1 MDNDEPEYE
10 CSECGKE
17 VLAQDKVCGNCGASL
32 EDSDVPSVQ
41 APQPQLITATDHPI
55 DLPPFESAASRVK
68 LVTAFLI
75 ISIALDIV
83 SLFSTYAQIELISD
97 VKHGQTITT
106 EAADT
111 NDSRQQAIGA
121 LQVLV
126 YIFTGLFFLMWIHRA
141 YKNLSALGATGLK
154 YSTGWAV
161 GGFFVPFLN
170 LVRPFQVVTEIW
182 KGSDPSSPGG
192 AAWETSPSSPTIAQW
207 WSGYLASAAIG
218 WLSFNYARGAT
229 TIDSL
234 INVSWVLFVA
244 DVVSV
249 IAALL
254 AIRMITAINSRQE
267 AKYISL
273 MQGGR
278 TR

>member
-17 VLAQDKVCGNCGASL
+17 VLAQDKVCRHCGASL
-32 EDSDVPSVQ
+32 EGGDAPSAQ
-41 APQPQLITATDHPI
+41 AQQTSMVAATDRAI
-55 DLPPFESAASRVK
+55 ALPPFESAASRVK

-75 ISIALDIV
+75 VSIALDIV
-83 SLFSTYAQIELISD
+83 SLFSTYAQIELISG

-106 EAADT
+106 EAAKA
-111 NDSRQQAIGA
+111 NDNRQQAIGTV
-121 LQVLV
+121 QILV
-126 YIFTGLFFLMWIHRA
+126 YILTSLFFLLWIHRA

-154 YSTGWAV
+154 YSPGWAV

-182 KGSDPSSPGG
+182 KASDPSTMAG
-192 AAWETSPSSPTIAQW
+192 AAWENSPSSPIIAQW
-207 WSGYLASAAIG
+207 WSGYLASGAIG
-218 WLSFNYARGAT
+218 WLSFNYGKSAT

-234 INVSWVLFVA
+234 INVSWVLFFA

-254 AIRMITAINSRQE
+254 AIRTITVINSRQE
-267 AKYISL
+267 VKYVSL
-273 MQGGR
+273 MQGAHLG
-278 TR
+278 